1 MFRRLPMSF
10 RVLVVSSDE
19 VARDGTLHILSDAG
33 FDAKGASTFQAASHA
48 MALEAPDLLIADER
62 LGAFNGL
69 HLVLR
74 GRAASPSMRAIV
86 TSDAVDTV
94 LESDARKLNALCLAK
109 PADPHEWLGRVL
121 RTLEA
126 PVLL

>member
-1 MFRRLPMSF
+1 MSY

-19 VARDGTLHILSDAG
+19 VALVGTVHVLNRAG
-33 FDAKGASTFQAASHA
+33 FDAKGVATFQAASRA
-48 MALEAPDLLIADER
+48 MSLETPDLLIADER

-74 GRAASPSMRAIV
+74 GRAASPRMRAIV
-86 TSDAVDTV
+86 TSNAIDTV
-94 LESDARKLNALCLAK
+94 LESDAKQLNALCLAK
-109 PADPHEWLGRVL
+109 PVDPHEWLGRVW

-126 PVLL
+126 PALLTA